1 MLPAL
6 FQQGLRLKKK
16 GIQLPDLDLLEIVLL
31 YKFQDRTLLE
41 RAITHRSWAHEQ
53 VAPGAEDQA
62 RRLHNEALEFLG
74 DSVLGL
80 VVADYLCKAYP
91 AGTEGELSRMKHRL
105 VSAPT
110 LAGASLRLNLGD
122 FLRFGRGEE
131 KSGGR
136 RKDALLADVLE
147 ALAGAIF
154 LDGGLSSATAFVQH
168 ALGEELRKVTPVGA
182 AESDFKTMLQEKL
195 QAERRPAP
203 RYAVVE
209 ALGPPHRRTFHV
221 EVSWDTGSVRAEGR
235 SIKAAEAAAAKEALA
250 FMKNGESVA

>member
-1 MLPAL
+1 
-6 FQQGLRLKKK
+6 LKKQ
-16 GIQLPDLDLLEIVLL
+16 GIQLPDLDQLEKILA
-31 YKFQDRTLLE
+31 YNFKNRGLLE

-53 VAPGAEDQA
+53 VAPGSEDQA

-136 RKDALLADVLE
+136 RKGALLADVLE

-154 LDGGLSSATAFVQH
+154 VDGGLTAATDFVLH
-168 ALGEELRKVTPVGA
+168 ALGEELGKVTPVGA
-182 AESDFKTMLQEKL
+182 AEADYKTMLQEKL

-221 EVSWDTGSVRAEGR
+221 EVSWDSGSVRAEGR
-235 SIKAAEAAAAKEALA
+235 SIKSAEAAAAKEALA
-250 FMKNGESVA
+250 LMRTGGNET